1 MAIWRARET
10 SSMKYLAAAL
20 VTLSLSAACLA
31 PASSCQA
38 EDVAQLSD
46 MLKNGLRVQRPKD
59 LAFIKRVVE
68 LVDQGRLPVPLVK
81 STFSWARSKPVRYPF
96 PYFVKALR
104 IRAGKLGIRL

>member
-1 MAIWRARET
+1 M
-10 SSMKYLAAAL
+10 SHNF
-20 VTLSLSAACLA
+20 LS
-31 PASSCQA
+31 
-38 EDVAQLSD
+38 
-46 MLKNGLRVQRPKD
+46 KD

-81 STFSWARSKPVRYPF
+81 SPFSWARSKPVRYPF